1 MIHSRN
7 FFLLKRDF
15 TKAMSRFMSTT
26 PETRPYEAH
35 SAREKWRAAPEVQST
50 LLGWPALNRDL

>member
-1 MIHSRN
+1 
-7 FFLLKRDF
+7 
-15 TKAMSRFMSTT
+15 MSRFMSTT